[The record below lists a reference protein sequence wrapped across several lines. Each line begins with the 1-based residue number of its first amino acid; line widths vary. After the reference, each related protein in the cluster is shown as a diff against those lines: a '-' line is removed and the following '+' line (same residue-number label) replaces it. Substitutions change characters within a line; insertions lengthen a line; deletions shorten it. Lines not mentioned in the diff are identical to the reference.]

1 MTKHTKR
8 DKIWSAAIHLSK
20 DGKFTVKEV
29 LSEAG
34 LEESS
39 ERTARDVLI
48 TMNDLGHLERAL
60 EDAREDSQWY
70 DSEKFPIE
78 GRNRVPWSN
87 HQKELEETHH
97 KARRARKAHEMWA
110 GD

>member
-48 TMNDLGHLERAL
+48 TMNERLSA
-60 EDAREDSQWY
+60 S
-70 DSEKFPIE
+70 
-78 GRNRVPWSN
+78 GC
-87 HQKELEETHH
+87 EET
-97 KARRARKAHEMWA
+97 AH
-110 GD
+110 DFCNLNLDC